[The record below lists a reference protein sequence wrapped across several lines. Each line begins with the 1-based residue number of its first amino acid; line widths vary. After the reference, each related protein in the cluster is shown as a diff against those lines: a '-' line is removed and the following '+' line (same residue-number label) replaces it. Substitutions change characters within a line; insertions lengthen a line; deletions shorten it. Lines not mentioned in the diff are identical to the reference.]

1 MDEVI
6 KRAIDSVNKVFES
19 LPSFE
24 LDSTRFR
31 LLETRDLLNCL
42 LETDSINNEST
53 RLFCRRL
60 KRLMDYNESLSQGF
74 WIELY
79 DDIFHILKKSN
90 SDEHIVND
98 RERINEM
105 MRFEKVLEEREL
117 NTEQALGL
125 RKNLKQFLH
134 ENQTFFIK
142 YLQKCVS
149 LHSRIQVQG
158 LVDSIGDSFFKTY
171 SITSEIRHNL
181 NEKLKY
187 VTIDFDCSDKLL
199 KPLKTPL
206 TTDDSTY
213 NRVGTSLAAFLPS
226 VKGTGVVSKDYQVE
240 TITNVLEY
248 NRWIVILGDPGSSKT
263 TLLRWIT
270 RLFAEFALHGRE
282 LPIRIPILIRIGE
295 FATWLEKHQ
304 DKTLMDYIGGHTWF
318 SEHYHDDNE
327 AVLKDLIRQGHA
339 LILLDGLDEITEV
352 ERRGE
357 IVQLVRNFI
366 SEHVHS
372 ANFFSAFDNRMFN
385 KRPSYEAKIIE
396 VRSPGE
402 SGGNQIIVTSREVGY
417 QLYPLVGPFIKHYSL
432 SLMNYQQAN
441 AFIREWMSQI
451 GEQVKYILSN
461 EGIKLHEKDMQSF
474 FDVRW
479 KAMQSILKNYSQVLM
494 ESPSLLSMI
503 CTFVFQSPDRFHP
516 KSPIEVYDHTIQ
528 ISLRRWRNQQLNMSE
543 TVLIEFLIALA
554 GYLHLNSSSGLIDEF
569 DMTSL
574 CRLVLKQQGVSHD
587 RKTLNE
593 QAKNFISS
601 LEQGVG
607 IFAERGLQIF
617 GFLHLSFQEYFIAQ
631 YLVKGSADE
640 IAQRILSIIIHPRF
654 RQSIC
659 LAISWISWKWPPNDY
674 NKVLSLLVNP
684 TKGYSIP
691 FGTLLLFEVLGD
703 MQSLPSDS
711 IIFTAL
717 NNIADHPSNT
727 IRNTYLIP
735 SLLKLDRKMIIDYM
749 RSHLQD
755 EERLANFCQSLM
767 DSTSK
772 FDKKHLPDG
781 KQIKSII
788 YQQLWSFREINP
800 SFEFIIDQ
808 IFRRT
813 VNLHQL
819 SNRCFRK
826 TLQSCLRS
834 NHISESDIHPLILS
848 VIIALYGGIYFQD
861 DSGTLKVAFSTQ
873 QMHCESLL
881 IAPLIDYFDN
891 SEESHAVKTQKLIEQ
906 YKNNIEKS
914 LPSDLSNDTIDSFVA
929 LICLQGVSQPSIYA
943 TYDGYLALTVA
954 IDRLKRTWFYFGKKL
969 HTFTDDDIGCNDTSV
984 VKSEIESIMN
994 VLVSQHGQSDEQ
1006 RTALSVACA
1015 SAWEKLELWDIT
1027 NILNKDDDD
1036 DDDEYFSHQPKFI
1049 HLFSDEKLFDI
1060 IVNINSQEKSPWLL
1074 NFLPKSLQALY
1085 RHTIIT
1091 STSLPFVVFLSQCLV
1106 HLDDVD
1112 KNNLNFG
1119 LTLPVLYILMEEH
1132 MLENYALI
1140 HFRTNCYPVQR
1151 KNKNYKKLFQV
1162 MEDCNLLDP
1171 FLLDQPLNYEGLI
1184 DEERQRIFQAKG
1196 TAQNQITDEQLF
1208 AASISLARLFQAQH
1222 RLNDSYPTKTSHI
1235 SDVNNNEVYSTI
1247 SSIIDPVLRI
1257 MALSIILNM
1266 KDPLIFEIEARNK
1279 LLWEMTILLKY
1290 LLPSLPLPTAV
1301 VLFIQCYPT
1310 NRLFHIEYQEMSNVI
1325 AEKFNDYANDEQSQE
1340 VAFIALQSLNDPQLS
1355 SCLSQFIKRT
1365 NNIYDLLQFHSS
1377 MFHNFFTN
1385 TNSFESLNITLLAS
1399 MYLTELCFDNQ
1410 ILTMHIKNNGT
1421 NKLSLLDE
1429 LDLLWNETSK
1439 VKKLLTSRV
1448 ASWITDHLY
1457 MLNKLE
1463 LSQVIQDV
1471 SQCLMIDKAG
1481 PLEVCKW
1488 LNYRTCEGFRFFAH
1502 YAALQLIIEGSDIA
1516 DETEIIDEMLIVD
1529 TEFILK
1535 PIIEHLISS
1544 RLMNSTA
1551 VRHLL
1556 FALHKNANYCSKIY
1570 ISIYSEDMLQL
1581 CLELEIERIK
1591 ENVPRSFFSIVND
1604 CSQELQSYLVK
1615 HLCTCIIDQIQ
1626 LENFVKE
1633 NYLIVIVQWMLMKCT
1648 RKATTD
1654 NFAVNLYKSILQF
1667 FDYHGRSAVQ
1677 KAIVYVVN
1685 SIYIDIRSQA
1695 ERISMQCARGPQ
1707 MAKKLARLKESLT
1720 LQSDTITCLEN
1731 VISSRNLY
1739 SDDVLVVSL
1748 LAYGNYLLV
1757 LDNLNMEKN
1766 VSDELR
1772 NALTILSAEAS
1783 YSNLIAIRA
1792 AFCLNFIEYSNITHN
1807 TISSWYKHKS
1817 DLTAEMK
1824 YKILLQQTLYNTK
1837 IGFGLM
1843 FDNEVIDHLHKYSSD
1858 LMNTFINDLF
1868 NYLRSTANC
1877 NYLYEPAPDYI
1888 KIALAISRR
1897 KLNEFRDAV
1906 RQGKHGEIEFKRE
1919 LYRCCMNNQNDNK
1932 SLVELYAMFAVF
1944 TMELVGMLKLL
1955 GYASFDNNESFMT
1968 LLKVFDRD
1976 IIDHV
1981 FDLCNT
1987 ETYAQIANYVLP
1999 ILEYFVKIQVVSFL
2013 EVHERVLTG
2022 KYLVNNFKQERGG
2035 NQVFHLLLKVS
2046 CFAKDFVE
2054 TPERMLL
2061 FERDIEQEFKKV
2073 YKDSKRND
2081 TILIF

>member
-1 MDEVI
+1 
-6 KRAIDSVNKVFES
+6 
-19 LPSFE
+19 
-24 LDSTRFR
+24 
-31 LLETRDLLNCL
+31 
-42 LETDSINNEST
+42 
-53 RLFCRRL
+53 
-60 KRLMDYNESLSQGF
+60 
-74 WIELY
+74 
-79 DDIFHILKKSN
+79 
-90 SDEHIVND
+90 
-98 RERINEM
+98 
-105 MRFEKVLEEREL
+105 
-117 NTEQALGL
+117 
-125 RKNLKQFLH
+125 
-134 ENQTFFIK
+134 
-142 YLQKCVS
+142 
-149 LHSRIQVQG
+149 
-158 LVDSIGDSFFKTY
+158 
-171 SITSEIRHNL
+171 
-181 NEKLKY
+181 
-187 VTIDFDCSDKLL
+187 
-199 KPLKTPL
+199 
-206 TTDDSTY
+206 
-213 NRVGTSLAAFLPS
+213 
-226 VKGTGVVSKDYQVE
+226 
-240 TITNVLEY
+240 
-248 NRWIVILGDPGSSKT
+248 
-263 TLLRWIT
+263 
-270 RLFAEFALHGRE
+270 
-282 LPIRIPILIRIGE
+282 
-295 FATWLEKHQ
+295 
-304 DKTLMDYIGGHTWF
+304 
-318 SEHYHDDNE
+318 
-327 AVLKDLIRQGHA
+327 
-339 LILLDGLDEITEV
+339 
-352 ERRGE
+352 
-357 IVQLVRNFI
+357 
-366 SEHVHS
+366 
-372 ANFFSAFDNRMFN
+372 
-385 KRPSYEAKIIE
+385 
-396 VRSPGE
+396 
-402 SGGNQIIVTSREVGY
+402 
-417 QLYPLVGPFIKHYSL
+417 
-432 SLMNYQQAN
+432 
-441 AFIREWMSQI
+441 
-451 GEQVKYILSN
+451 
-461 EGIKLHEKDMQSF
+461 
-474 FDVRW
+474 
-479 KAMQSILKNYSQVLM
+479 
-494 ESPSLLSMI
+494 
-503 CTFVFQSPDRFHP
+503 
-516 KSPIEVYDHTIQ
+516 
-528 ISLRRWRNQQLNMSE
+528 
-543 TVLIEFLIALA
+543 
-554 GYLHLNSSSGLIDEF
+554 
-569 DMTSL
+569 
-574 CRLVLKQQGVSHD
+574 
-587 RKTLNE
+587 
-593 QAKNFISS
+593 
-601 LEQGVG
+601 
-607 IFAERGLQIF
+607 
-617 GFLHLSFQEYFIAQ
+617 
-631 YLVKGSADE
+631 
-640 IAQRILSIIIHPRF
+640 
-654 RQSIC
+654 
-659 LAISWISWKWPPNDY
+659 
-674 NKVLSLLVNP
+674 
-684 TKGYSIP
+684 
-691 FGTLLLFEVLGD
+691 
-703 MQSLPSDS
+703 
-711 IIFTAL
+711 
-717 NNIADHPSNT
+717 
-727 IRNTYLIP
+727 
-735 SLLKLDRKMIIDYM
+735 
-749 RSHLQD
+749 
-755 EERLANFCQSLM
+755 
-767 DSTSK
+767 
-772 FDKKHLPDG
+772 
-781 KQIKSII
+781 
-788 YQQLWSFREINP
+788 
-800 SFEFIIDQ
+800 
-808 IFRRT
+808 
-813 VNLHQL
+813 
-819 SNRCFRK
+819 
-826 TLQSCLRS
+826 
-834 NHISESDIHPLILS
+834 
-848 VIIALYGGIYFQD
+848 
-861 DSGTLKVAFSTQ
+861 
-873 QMHCESLL
+873 
-881 IAPLIDYFDN
+881 
-891 SEESHAVKTQKLIEQ
+891 
-906 YKNNIEKS
+906 
-914 LPSDLSNDTIDSFVA
+914 
-929 LICLQGVSQPSIYA
+929 
-943 TYDGYLALTVA
+943 
-954 IDRLKRTWFYFGKKL
+954 
-969 HTFTDDDIGCNDTSV
+969 
-984 VKSEIESIMN
+984 
-994 VLVSQHGQSDEQ
+994 
-1006 RTALSVACA
+1006 
-1015 SAWEKLELWDIT
+1015 
-1027 NILNKDDDD
+1027 
-1036 DDDEYFSHQPKFI
+1036 
-1049 HLFSDEKLFDI
+1049 
-1060 IVNINSQEKSPWLL
+1060 
-1074 NFLPKSLQALY
+1074 
-1085 RHTIIT
+1085 
-1091 STSLPFVVFLSQCLV
+1091 
-1106 HLDDVD
+1106 
-1112 KNNLNFG
+1112 
-1119 LTLPVLYILMEEH
+1119 
-1132 MLENYALI
+1132 
-1140 HFRTNCYPVQR
+1140 
-1151 KNKNYKKLFQV
+1151 
-1162 MEDCNLLDP
+1162 
-1171 FLLDQPLNYEGLI
+1171 
-1184 DEERQRIFQAKG
+1184 
-1196 TAQNQITDEQLF
+1196 
-1208 AASISLARLFQAQH
+1208 
-1222 RLNDSYPTKTSHI
+1222 
-1235 SDVNNNEVYSTI
+1235 
-1247 SSIIDPVLRI
+1247 
-1257 MALSIILNM
+1257 
-1266 KDPLIFEIEARNK
+1266 
-1279 LLWEMTILLKY
+1279 
-1290 LLPSLPLPTAV
+1290 
-1301 VLFIQCYPT
+1301 
-1310 NRLFHIEYQEMSNVI
+1310 
-1325 AEKFNDYANDEQSQE
+1325 
-1340 VAFIALQSLNDPQLS
+1340 
-1355 SCLSQFIKRT
+1355 
-1365 NNIYDLLQFHSS
+1365 

-1481 PLEVCKW
+1481 PLEGCKL